1 MPLHN
6 ASRASAKM
14 DSDAP
19 GTTVPFPLAKRFGN
33 SQPRPQAT
41 SSDRIGRE
49 AYLALA
55 TERRLWADSG
65 PSATAMQWQECANS
79 SRSSTTTH
87 CLFLRMK
94 LWLNRNLRSRAPS
107 SIWGC
112 RDSARRLNQEPAEVR
127 KSAHNPSA
135 TGDRCRVD
143 RGFDHDFILG
153 SHLASECGQSV
164 PGSLVAAPS
173 SGPPLNSN
181 IVSRKPGAVHSTLDV
196 IMAAVRCRHQRR
208 SQAGQSQNS
217 LKWFPRT
224 NYH

>member
-1 MPLHN
+1 MEMLCPLY
-6 ASRASAKM
+6 
-14 DSDAP
+14 
-19 GTTVPFPLAKRFGN
+19 V
-33 SQPRPQAT
+33 
-41 SSDRIGRE
+41 
-49 AYLALA
+49 
-55 TERRLWADSG
+55 DSG
-65 PSATAMQWQECANS
+65 RPLGSYS

-112 RDSARRLNQEPAEVR
+112 RVSARRRFNQEPAEVR

-135 TGDRCRVD
+135 TRDRCRVD
-143 RGFDHDFILG
+143 CGFDHDFILG
-153 SHLASECGQSV
+153 SQLAPECGQSV

-181 IVSRKPGAVHSTLDV
+181 IVSRKPGAVPSALDV

-217 LKWFPRT
+217 LKRFPRT